1 MRKSCHDRFVLAPNP
16 STLPPL
22 ARTFSPR
29 QLRLDKDEL
38 LYKAFQRFDRDKT
51 GFITL
56 EDLQVGLAHVGG
68 GKVSFWFPASIRG
81 MPVGPKV

>member
-1 MRKSCHDRFVLAPNP
+1 MPL
-16 STLPPL
+16 LPC
-22 ARTFSPR
+22 F

-68 GKVSFWFPASIRG
+68 GKVSFWFPASTKG
-81 MPVGPKV
+81 MPAGPEM